1 MCMKD
6 KMGNWINGNRE
17 ILEFIRE
24 GFSNLF
30 TSGLTIS
37 SLVEWN
43 PLVDIPILMR
53 HMSQILIDR
62 LLMLKLGAQTF

>member
-1 MCMKD
+1 MKD

-53 HMSQILIDR
+53 HMSQILTDR